1 MGYCCVA
8 LYNQGAIAHGLLASP
23 VWSNSQNTF
32 SYVSG
37 DKIEGKKLS
46 TVKQNLKVQGANIDL
61 ALHTI
66 GWKSFQDLCA
76 HICETE
82 LERTIDVYREAND
95 GGQDATFLIASKPS
109 DDLAVGTVQ
118 CKHASDPNRR
128 MKLSDLTTEIPKI
141 KRLVKDGQ
149 AETYIFVSNMGLDAP
164 VAKDI
169 RQKLFELGVKSPYVW
184 GKEKLVSVIRSS
196 ARLRA
201 LVPQVYG
208 LGDLST
214 IIDERAVE
222 QTRAMLGHWLPKLKT
237 YVTTASHDKA
247 VRALERHGAVLLL
260 GNPSTGKSTIGAI
273 LSTIAS
279 EDCGHTV
286 LQVTSP
292 RDFETHWNTHDKR
305 RFFWIDDA
313 FGSNVLREDF
323 VQDWSA
329 LFSKVRT
336 AIELGN
342 RFLFTSRR
350 HIYKAA
356 APKLG
361 KRNLEAFSSG
371 EAVVDVGNLSD
382 TEQSQILYN
391 HINFGD
397 QSKAWKKRAKPH
409 LEAVARTQSFL
420 PGIAERLGNPAFTK
434 SLAMN
439 EASLVGFMAKPQ
451 DHLVETIEELEPQMR
466 AALVLVFAYQGLLPI
481 AAPKKEILDA
491 VEDATGVKFPQ
502 IGEVL
507 STLEGSFLRKIQN
520 DEGEEIWG
528 FEHPTISDALTTILD
543 GQPQMLSAL
552 LRGAS
557 ASKVLSDF
565 VCHGMPKVRDT
576 VTVSQELSD
585 VLVDRLLSVPDETFP
600 NGSLFRF
607 LADRAS
613 SDVFQKVISKDP
625 TILARRMWFYGDAW
639 LNPKFSV
646 HARAA
651 SFGLLP
657 DDCRDE
663 TARLLE
669 EAALE
674 NLDLTFVED
683 EALISLI
690 PDKNLFALGAKVRI
704 FIEEQIEDRISD
716 IGSSADL
723 DEDAESNFETVTEG
737 LRVFEEVTE
746 LDVERDDPYLEARA
760 AIDREIENIHDQ
772 QEEKRKEE
780 EESDAADWV
789 FAETQ
794 SSPPV
799 SPASPAEQHKAQRS
813 IFDDIDR

>member
-1 MGYCCVA
+1 M
-8 LYNQGAIAHGLLASP
+8 
-23 VWSNSQNTF
+23 
-32 SYVSG
+32 
-37 DKIEGKKLS
+37 KIQQQTS
-46 TVKQNLKVQGANIDL
+46 KVQGANIDL

-82 LERTIDVYREAND
+82 LKRTVDVYREAND
-95 GGQDATFLIASKPS
+95 GGQDATFMIPS
-109 DDLAVGTVQ
+109 ELSSDAEVGTVQ

-128 MKLSDLTTEIPKI
+128 MKLSDLTPEVPKI
-141 KRLVKDGQ
+141 KRLVENGQ

-169 RQKLFELGVKSPYVW
+169 RKRLTELGVKHPLVW
-184 GKEKLVSVIRSS
+184 GKEKLVNVIRSS

-247 VRALERHGAVLLL
+247 VRALEKHGAVLLL

-279 EDCGHTV
+279 EDCSHTV

-361 KRNLEAFSSG
+361 KRNLEAFAN
-371 EAVVDVGNLSD
+371 EDALVDVGNLSR

-391 HINFGD
+391 HINFGN
-397 QSKAWKKRAKPH
+397 QTQAWKKTAKPH
-409 LEAVARTQSFL
+409 LEAVARTHAFL
-420 PGIAERLGNPAFTK
+420 PGIAERLGNPAFTRT
-434 SLAMN
+434 LAMN

-451 DHLVETIEELEPQMR
+451 KHLVETIEELEPQMR
-466 AALVLVFAYQGLLPI
+466 AALILVFANQGLLSATLPN
-481 AAPKKEILDA
+481 KEIVKA

-507 STLEGSFLRKIQN
+507 LTLEGSFLRKILS
-520 DEGEEIWG
+520 DDGEEMWG

-557 ASKVLSDF
+557 ANKILSDF
-565 VCHGMPKVRDT
+565 ICFGMPKVRDAIT
-576 VTVSQELSD
+576 VPQELSD
-585 VLVDRLLSVPDETFP
+585 VLVDRLLSVPDEIFP
-600 NGSLFRF
+600 NRSLFSF
-607 LADRAS
+607 LAHRANN
-613 SDVFQKVISKDP
+613 DVFQKVLSKAP
-625 TILARRMWFYGDAW
+625 SIMARQMWYSGDAW

-651 SFGLLP
+651 PFGLLP

-663 TARLLE
+663 TVRLLE

-674 NLDLTFVED
+674 NLDLTFIED
-683 EALISLI
+683 EALINLI
-690 PDKNLFALGAKVRI
+690 PAKSLFALGAKVRI
-704 FIEEQIEDRISD
+704 FLEEKIVDRISN
-716 IGSSADL
+716 IGSDADL
-723 DEDAESNFETVTEG
+723 DEDAEGNFETVKEG
-737 LRVFEEVTE
+737 LRVFEEVTN
-746 LDVERDDPYLEARA
+746 LDIEKDDTYLEARA
-760 AIDREIENIHDQ
+760 AIEREVEIIQDY
-772 QEEKRKEE
+772 QEEKRQEE
-780 EESDAADWV
+780 EEDRGARWMS
-789 FAETQ
+789 AETQ
-794 SSPPV
+794 SIAPV
-799 SPASPAEQHKAQRS
+799 APRNLIEQPSAQRS

>member
-1 MGYCCVA
+1 M
-8 LYNQGAIAHGLLASP
+8 
-23 VWSNSQNTF
+23 
-32 SYVSG
+32 
-37 DKIEGKKLS
+37 
-46 TVKQNLKVQGANIDL
+46 
-61 ALHTI
+61 
-66 GWKSFQDLCA
+66 
-76 HICETE
+76 
-82 LERTIDVYREAND
+82 R
-95 GGQDATFLIASKPS
+95 
-109 DDLAVGTVQ
+109 
-118 CKHASDPNRR
+118 
-128 MKLSDLTTEIPKI
+128 LSDLTSEIPKI
-141 KRLVKDGQ
+141 KRLVKEGQ
-149 AETYIFVSNMGLDAP
+149 AETYVFVSNMALDAP
-164 VAKDI
+164 VAKSI
-169 RQKLFELGVKSPYVW
+169 RQELSKMGVITPYVW

-247 VRALERHGAVLLL
+247 VRALESHGAVLLL

-279 EDCGHTV
+279 EDCSHTV

-313 FGSNVLREDF
+313 FGSNVLRDDF

-356 APKLG
+356 SPKLG
-361 KRNLEAFSSG
+361 KRNLEAFSTG
-371 EAVVDVGNLSD
+371 EAVVDVGNFSD
-382 TEQSQILYN
+382 AEQSQILYN
-391 HINFGD
+391 HINFGH
-397 QSKAWKKRAKPH
+397 QTKAWKTRAKPH
-409 LEAVARTQSFL
+409 LESVAHTQGFL

-434 SLAMN
+434 SLELN
-439 EASLVGFMAKPQ
+439 EASLVAFMAKPQ

-481 AAPKKEILDA
+481 AASRNEILDA
-491 VEDATGVKFPQ
+491 VEEATGVSFPQ
-502 IGEVL
+502 IGEVI
-507 STLEGSFLRKIQN
+507 STLEGSFLRRIQN

-565 VCHGMPKVRDT
+565 VCYGMPKIRDA
-576 VTVSQELSD
+576 VTVPQELSD
-585 VLVDRLLSVPDETFP
+585 VLVDRLLSVPDEAVP

-613 SDVFQKVISKDP
+613 NDVFQKIVSKDP

-639 LNPKFSV
+639 LNPNFRV

-663 TARLLE
+663 TVRLLM

-674 NLDLTFVED
+674 NLDLTFVEN

-690 PDKNLFALGAKVRI
+690 PRKDLFALGAKVRLL
-704 FIEEQIEDRISD
+704 IEEQIEDRISD

-723 DEDAESNFETVTEG
+723 DGDAESNFETVMEG
-737 LRVFEEVTE
+737 LRIFEEVTE
-746 LDVERDDPYLEARA
+746 LDVETDDSYLEARA
-760 AIDREIENIHDQ
+760 AIDREIESIQEQ
-772 QEEKRKEE
+772 QEKKRKEE
-780 EESDAADWV
+780 EESEAAEWI
-789 FAETQ
+789 FAETR
-794 SSPPV
+794 SSTTISPV
-799 SPASPAEQHKAQRS
+799 SPGEQPRAQRS

>member
-1 MGYCCVA
+1 MK
-8 LYNQGAIAHGLLASP
+8 QK
-23 VWSNSQNTF
+23 
-32 SYVSG
+32 
-37 DKIEGKKLS
+37 DKDKKM
-46 TVKQNLKVQGANIDL
+46 TIQKQKPTIQGANVDL

-76 HICETE
+76 HVCETE
-82 LERTIDVYREAND
+82 LQRTIDVYREAND
-95 GGQDATFLIASKPS
+95 GGQDATFFIPPKSVGET
-109 DDLAVGTVQ
+109 AVGTVQ
-118 CKHASDPNRR
+118 CKHASDASRR
-128 MKLSDLTTEIPKI
+128 MKLSDLAEEIPKI
-141 KRLVKDGQ
+141 ERLVKEGQ
-149 AETYIFVSNMGLDAP
+149 ADTYIFVSNMGVDAP
-164 VAKDI
+164 VAKEM
-169 RQKLFELGVKSPYVW
+169 RKKLTQLGVKNPHVW

-247 VRALERHGAVLLL
+247 VKALEKHGAVLLL

-279 EDCGHTV
+279 EDCSHTV

-356 APKLG
+356 SPRLG
-361 KRNLEAFSSG
+361 KRNLDAFSTG
-371 EAVVDVGNLSD
+371 DALVDVGKLSEI
-382 TEQSQILYN
+382 EQSQILYN
-391 HINFGD
+391 HINFGG
-397 QSKAWKKRAKPH
+397 QTNTWKKHAKPY
-409 LEAVARTQSFL
+409 LEAVAGTHPFL
-420 PGIAERLGNPAFTK
+420 PGIAERLGNPVFTK
-434 SLAMN
+434 NLGVN
-439 EASLVGFMAKPQ
+439 ESALVGFMAKPHE
-451 DHLVETIEELEPQMR
+451 HLVETIEELEPQMR
-466 AALVLVFAYQGLLPI
+466 AALILVFANQGLLP
-481 AAPKKEILDA
+481 ATALNKEIVDA
-491 VEDATGVKFPQ
+491 VEEATGVKFPQ

-507 STLEGSFLRKIQN
+507 STLDGSFLRKILSDN
-520 DEGEEIWG
+520 GEELWG
-528 FEHPTISDALTTILD
+528 FEHPTISDAMTTILD
-543 GQPQMLSAL
+543 RQPQMLSAL

-557 ASKVLSDF
+557 ARKILSDF
-565 VCHGMPKVRDT
+565 VCNGMPKVKDA
-576 VTVSQELSD
+576 VTVPQELSE
-585 VLVDRLLSVPDETFP
+585 VLVERLLSIPDEMVP

-607 LADRAS
+607 LSDRVNN
-613 SDVFQKVISKDP
+613 DVFQKVLSKDP
-625 TILARRMWFYGDAW
+625 SIMARQMWSYGDVW
-639 LNPKFSV
+639 LNPKFRV

-683 EALISLI
+683 EALINLI
-690 PDKNLFALGAKVRI
+690 PAKNLFALGAKVRM
-704 FIEEQIEDRISD
+704 FLEVQIENRIFD

-723 DEDAESNFETVTEG
+723 DEDAESNFETLNEG
-737 LRVFEEVTE
+737 LRVFEEATN
-746 LDVERDDPYLEARA
+746 LDVDNDDPYLEARA
-760 AIDREIENIHDQ
+760 AIDREIEII
-772 QEEKRKEE
+772 QEHQEDKRKEE
-780 EESDAADWV
+780 EDDNN
-789 FAETQ
+789 AEWMSAVTQ
-794 SSPPV
+794 NIVPVAPKSPTEH
-799 SPASPAEQHKAQRS
+799 STAQRS

>member
-1 MGYCCVA
+1 MKI
-8 LYNQGAIAHGLLASP
+8 QQQ
-23 VWSNSQNTF
+23 NS
-32 SYVSG
+32 
-37 DKIEGKKLS
+37 
-46 TVKQNLKVQGANIDL
+46 KVQGANIDL

-82 LERTIDVYREAND
+82 LDRTVDVYREAND
-95 GGQDATFLIASKPS
+95 GGQDATFIISSKS
-109 DDLAVGTVQ
+109 SSKAEVGTVQ

-141 KRLVKDGQ
+141 KRLVEDGQ

-164 VAKDI
+164 IAKDI
-169 RQKLFELGVKSPYVW
+169 REKLTELGVKNPFVW

-222 QTRAMLGHWLPKLKT
+222 QTRAMLGHWLPKLKA
-237 YVTTASHDKA
+237 YVTTSSHDKA
-247 VRALERHGAVLLL
+247 VRALEKHGAVLLL

-279 EDCGHTV
+279 EDCSHTV

-329 LFSKVRT
+329 LFSRVRT

-361 KRNLEAFSSG
+361 KRNLEAFAN
-371 EAVVDVGNLSD
+371 EDALVDVGNLSWA
-382 TEQSQILYN
+382 EQSQILYN
-391 HINFGD
+391 HINFGN
-397 QSKAWKKRAKPH
+397 QTQAWKKTVKPH
-409 LEAVARTQSFL
+409 LEAVARTHAFL
-420 PGIAERLGNPAFTK
+420 PGIAERLGNPAFTRTLFK
-434 SLAMN
+434 N
-439 EASLVGFMAKPQ
+439 EASLVSFMAKPHE
-451 DHLVETIEELEPQMR
+451 HLVETIEELEPQMR
-466 AALVLVFAYQGLLPI
+466 AALILVFANLGQLS
-481 AAPKKEILDA
+481 ATAPNKETVEA
-491 VEDATGVKFPQ
+491 VENATGVKFPQ

-507 STLEGSFLRKIQN
+507 STLEGSFLRKILT
-520 DEGEEIWG
+520 DGGEELWG

-543 GQPQMLSAL
+543 RQPQMLSAL

-557 ASKVLSDF
+557 ANKILSDF
-565 VCHGMPKVRDT
+565 VCVGMPKVRNT
-576 VTVSQELSD
+576 ITIPKELSE
-585 VLVDRLLSVPDETFP
+585 VLVDRLLSVPDEIFP
-600 NGSLFRF
+600 NSSLFRF
-607 LADRAS
+607 LADRANN
-613 SDVFQKVISKDP
+613 DVFQKVLSRAP
-625 TILARRMWFYGDAW
+625 SILARQMWYSGDAW
-639 LNPKFSV
+639 LNPKFNV

-651 SFGLLP
+651 PFGLLP
-657 DDCRDE
+657 DDFRDE
-663 TARLLE
+663 TVRLLE

-674 NLDLTFVED
+674 NLDLTFIED
-683 EALISLI
+683 EALVSLI
-690 PDKNLFALGAKVRI
+690 PAKSIFALGAKVRM
-704 FIEEQIEDRISD
+704 FLEEEFEDRILD
-716 IGSSADL
+716 ISSGADL
-723 DEDAESNFETVTEG
+723 DEDAEGNFETVMEG
-737 LRVFEEVTE
+737 LRIFEEVTG
-746 LDVERDDPYLEARA
+746 LDIEKDDTYLEAQA
-760 AIDREIENIHDQ
+760 AIEREVEIIQEH

-780 EESDAADWV
+780 EEDRGARWMS
-789 FAETQ
+789 AESKSIAQVAPGNAT
-794 SSPPV
+794 
-799 SPASPAEQHKAQRS
+799 EQLSIQRS